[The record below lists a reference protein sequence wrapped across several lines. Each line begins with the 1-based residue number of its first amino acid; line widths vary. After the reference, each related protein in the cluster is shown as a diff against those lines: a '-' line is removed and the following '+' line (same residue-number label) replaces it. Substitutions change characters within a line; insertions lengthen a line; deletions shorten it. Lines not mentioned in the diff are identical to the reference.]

1 VERAVVDISVRARR
15 GSFRLEVDCLF
26 LSDWNVLFGP
36 SGSGKSTLLRIMAGL
51 DHPAA
56 HGPERA
62 RISLDGQVL
71 TDSTKGFAMQPGR
84 RQTSLVAQQPSL
96 FPHLSVIANIEYGL
110 RGLDRK
116 ACKARVDEMLDLV
129 DAKALVKR
137 RTRELSGGEAQ
148 RIALARALAPRPRLL
163 LLDEPFSAL
172 DGVASDALLGRL
184 ERWLPANRVQTLM
197 ATHDATDAFATHAAV
212 ALLMDGKLEALG
224 PAHQVLA
231 YERQRLLARIEGR

>member
-1 VERAVVDISVRARR
+1 VLEVSVKARR

-26 LSDWNVLFGP
+26 LSDWTVLFGP
-36 SGSGKSTLLRIMAGL
+36 SGSGKSTMLRIIAGL
-51 DHPAA
+51 DQPAA
-56 HGPERA
+56 KGPEHS
-62 RISLDGQVL
+62 RISMDGQLL
-71 TDSTKGFAMQPGR
+71 TDSASGFALPPGR

-96 FPHLSVIANIEYGL
+96 FPHLSVMANIEYGL

-116 ACKARVDEMLDLV
+116 SRKARVEEMLELV
-129 DAKALVKR
+129 DAKALVNR

-172 DGVASDALLGRL
+172 DGAASDALLGRL

-212 ALLMDGKLEALG
+212 ALLMDGKIEALG

-231 YERQRLLARIEGR
+231 HERQRLLGRIGGR

>member
-1 VERAVVDISVRARR
+1 MLEISVKARR
-15 GSFRLEVDCLF
+15 GGFRLEVDCLF
-26 LSDWNVLFGP
+26 LSEWTVLFGP
-36 SGSGKSTLLRIMAGL
+36 SGSGKSTMLRIIAGL
-51 DHPAA
+51 DQPAPK
-56 HGPERA
+56 GPERT
-62 RISLDGQVL
+62 RISMDGQLL
-71 TDSTKGFAMQPGR
+71 TDSANGFALPPGR

-96 FPHLSVIANIEYGL
+96 FPHLSVMANIEYGL
-110 RGLDRK
+110 RGLDRESRK
-116 ACKARVDEMLDLV
+116 TRVEEMLELV
-129 DAKALVKR
+129 DAKALVNR

-172 DGVASDALLGRL
+172 DGAASDALLGRL

-212 ALLMDGKLEALG
+212 ALLMDGKIEALG

-231 YERQRLLARIEGR
+231 HERQRLLARIGGR

>member
-1 VERAVVDISVRARR
+1 MVEISVRARR
-15 GSFRLEVDCLF
+15 GSFWLELDSLF
-26 LSDWNVLFGP
+26 LSDWTVLFGP
-36 SGSGKSTLLRIMAGL
+36 SGSGKSTLLRVMAGL
-51 DHPAA
+51 DQPAT

-62 RISLDGQVL
+62 RISMDGQTL
-71 TDSTKGFAMQPGR
+71 TDSAKGFALPPGK

-116 ACKARVDEMLDLV
+116 SRKARVDEMLELV
-129 DAKALVKR
+129 DAKSLVKR
-137 RTRELSGGEAQ
+137 RTKELSGGESQ

-172 DGVASDALLGRL
+172 DGSASDALLERL
-184 ERWLPANRVQTLM
+184 KLWLPANRIQTLM
-197 ATHDATDAFATHAAV
+197 ATHDATDAYATGAHV
-212 ALLMDGKLEALG
+212 ALLMGGKLEAQG

-231 YERQRLLARIEGR
+231 QERQRLLARIGGR